1 MRHLNDKA
9 RLNRSKSHRKA
20 LLGNLSAA
28 LFTHKRIIT
37 TLAKAKYARR
47 FAERMITFARRGD
60 VAARRHV
67 VGFIRDKEA
76 VKLLFTDLGPHFKH
90 RDGGYTRIIKIGPRL
105 GDAAPMAILEL
116 VGFDDVGE
124 VAAPKKESKSRLKA
138 AQKAAVEEKPEKKD
152 KKKPVEPEEAVAEVQ
167 ETVTESEDVTTG
179 AEAATEEAQETAV
192 STEETG
198 VEQVVDKEPEEV
210 SAEPSVEEPVKTDEV
225 IEKTDNKMEETDASS
240 DDSSGEPEESAS
252 DESGEI
258 KDSKD
263 SSKE

>member
-37 TLAKAKYARR
+37 TLAKAKHARR

-67 VGFIRDKEA
+67 MSFIRDKEA

-90 RDGGYTRIIKIGPRL
+90 RNGGYTRIIKIGQRQ
-105 GDAAPMAILEL
+105 GDAALMAILEL

-138 AQKAAVEEKPEKKD
+138 AQKVAVEEKPEKKG
-152 KKKPVEPEEAVAEVQ
+152 KKTEEKPVEPEEAVAEVQ
-167 ETVTESEDVTTG
+167 ETETEPEDVTIS
-179 AEAATEEAQETAV
+179 AEDATEETR
-192 STEETG
+192 
-198 VEQVVDKEPEEV
+198 
-210 SAEPSVEEPVKTDEV
+210 
-225 IEKTDNKMEETDASS
+225 
-240 DDSSGEPEESAS
+240 
-252 DESGEI
+252 
-258 KDSKD
+258 
-263 SSKE
+263 